1 MLLTKM
7 FSKQF
12 SDDTFWLSHMSTGR
26 VILEISYGQYTIF
39 GHELRLV
46 NYKNIGWYYRCAN
59 HSNESKFEH
68 ELPSLYG
75 VMYDDDES
83 ILEIILE
90 TSLLLDRKLEIAL
103 MKPSDDCLVEKV
115 MRDLINA
122 SNKLITVEQYFMI
135 QQLFDTLPT
144 INPTPMKRV

>member
-1 MLLTKM
+1 MCIV
-7 FSKQF
+7 FRKQF
-12 SDDTFWLSHMSTGR
+12 SDDTFWLSHVPTGK
-26 VILEISYGQYTIF
+26 VILEISHGKYTIF
-39 GHELRLV
+39 GHVLRLV
-46 NYKNIGWYYRCAN
+46 NYKNIRWYYCFAN
-59 HSNESKFEH
+59 HSNESKFER

-75 VMYDDDES
+75 VMYENDES

-90 TSLLLDRKLEIAL
+90 TSLLLDRKLEIVL
-103 MKPSDDCLVEKV
+103 MKPSDDYSMEKV

-122 SNKLITVEQYFMI
+122 SNKLVAVEQYFMI